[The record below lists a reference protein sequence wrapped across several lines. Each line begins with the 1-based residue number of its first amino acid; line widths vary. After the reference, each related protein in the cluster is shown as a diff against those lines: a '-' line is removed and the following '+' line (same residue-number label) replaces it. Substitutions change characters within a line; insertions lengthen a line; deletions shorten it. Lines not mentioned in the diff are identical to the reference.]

1 MANELSAHRSRRL
14 LKAWGLLVGLT
25 LISLVAALGLGQTEG
40 GRVAVFTENGRVA
53 AAVALAASYLKARA
67 VLDHFMDLRRAGPGW
82 RGVFTG
88 LLLVLLGGLMTAAL
102 IAV

>member
-1 MANELSAHRSRRL
+1 MTIESPVHRSHRL

-25 LISLVAALGLGQTEG
+25 LISLVAALGFGQAEG
-40 GRVAVFTENGRVA
+40 GRVA

-82 RGVFTG
+82 RGVFAG
-88 LLLVLLGGLMTAAL
+88 LLLALLGGLMAAAL
-102 IAV
+102 IAG